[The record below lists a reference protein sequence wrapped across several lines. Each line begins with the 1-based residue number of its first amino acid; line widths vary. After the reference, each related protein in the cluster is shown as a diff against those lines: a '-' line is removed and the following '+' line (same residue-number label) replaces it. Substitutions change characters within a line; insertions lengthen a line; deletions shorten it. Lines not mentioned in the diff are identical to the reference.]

1 MFIVE
6 TKDIPLR
13 TLLYVLL
20 ILIIFIVNIF
30 VAKLS
35 STTTSEDLQALFSEH
50 GSVSSAKVI
59 MDRETGNSKCFGFV
73 EMEDETEGFNAINA
87 LNETEF
93 QGRKIVVKKAR
104 PREEGGD
111 DRGQRFPSLGR
122 RRHPMWC
129 APCWAAASPLSRR
142 CRSFWEPRRSW

>member
-59 MDRETGNSKCFGFV
+59 MDKETGNSKCFGFV

-87 LNETEF
+87 LNESDF

-111 DRGQRFPSLGR
+111 DRGHRAPRERRF
-122 RRHPMWC
+122 
-129 APCWAAASPLSRR
+129 
-142 CRSFWEPRRSW
+142 

>member
-1 MFIVE
+1 M
-6 TKDIPLR
+6 
-13 TLLYVLL
+13 
-20 ILIIFIVNIF
+20 NIF
-30 VAKLS
+30 VAKLNYRTS
-35 STTTSEDLQALFSEH
+35 SEALERLFSQYGE
-50 GSVSSAKVI
+50 VVSAKVI

-111 DRGQRFPSLGR
+111 DRGQRFPRER
-122 RRHPMWC
+122 RFNSNR
-129 APCWAAASPLSRR
+129 
-142 CRSFWEPRRSW
+142 